1 MYILGLN
8 AYHADS
14 AAALI
19 SNATLIAAAEEERFL
34 RVKHWS
40 GFPQKSI
47 KYCLDEAGISLS
59 DLDYIALNRNSKANL
74 YKKISFVL
82 KQRPSLA
89 FLKSRFTNMLKV
101 AGIKGIFLKEFSI
114 APEDIKAKVIN
125 VEHHRAHLASS
136 FYASGYDEATLVS
149 IDGFGDFTSVM
160 VAMGKGNNIKPLYQ
174 INYPHSLGIFYSAFT
189 QFLGFPKYGDEYK
202 VMGLAGFG
210 QPTYLDKMQ
219 DVVRLS
225 SNGRFSLN
233 LKYFQHHS
241 SGEQMQWNNTSPSF
255 GRLYSDLLI
264 DVFGRPRA
272 KDGDMAAHYKDI
284 AASVQVMYEKALFS
298 ILNNALELTSCR
310 NLCMAGGCAMN
321 SLANG
326 KIFDNTGF
334 TELYIPSG
342 AYDAGGAIG
351 SAYVVANELLKLP
364 RDKQIETTCWGPQYN
379 DDYIE
384 KVLGNISVDPQKLSI
399 RRISK
404 TEELLE
410 RTAQFLCDGRIVG
423 WFQGRME
430 WGARALGNRSIL
442 ADPRRADMRDTINSK
457 IKMRESF
464 RPFAPSILEEYVGE
478 YFEITYPDP
487 FMLKV
492 YAIKKE
498 KQQTIPAVT
507 HVDGTGR
514 LQTVSKKNNHLYW
527 QLINCF
533 NNLTGVPVL
542 LNTSFNENEPIVC
555 HPREALDCFLRTNMD
570 VLVLGNFVVE
580 RK

>member
-8 AYHADS
+8 AYHGDS
-14 AAALI
+14 SAALI
-19 SNATLIAAAEEERFL
+19 SNGTLIAAVEEERFL

-40 GFPQKSI
+40 GFPQESI

-59 DLDYIALNRNSKANL
+59 DLDYIVLNHNSKANL
-74 YKKISFVL
+74 YKKILFIL

-101 AGIKGIFLKEFSI
+101 AGIKETFLKEFSI

-149 IDGFGDFTSVM
+149 IDGFGDFTSTM
-160 VAMGKGNNIKPLYQ
+160 VARGKGNNIKPLYQ

-202 VMGLAGFG
+202 VMALAGFG
-210 QPTYLDKMQ
+210 QPTYLDKIQ

-272 KDGDMAAHYKDI
+272 KDEDMTAHYKDI
-284 AASVQVMYEKALFS
+284 AASVQAMYEKALFS
-298 ILNNALELTSCR
+298 ILNNALDLTSCY

-326 KIFDNTGF
+326 KIFDNTDF
-334 TELYIPSG
+334 TEIYIPSG

-351 SAYVVANELLKLP
+351 SAYVVANELLKIP

-410 RTAQFLCDGRIVG
+410 RTTQFLCDGRIVG

-442 ADPRRADMRDTINSK
+442 ADPRRAEMRDMINSK

-492 YAIKKE
+492 YSIKKE

-555 HPREALDCFLRTNMD
+555 SPEEALNCFLRTNMD
-570 VLVLGNFVVE
+570 VLVLGNFIVE